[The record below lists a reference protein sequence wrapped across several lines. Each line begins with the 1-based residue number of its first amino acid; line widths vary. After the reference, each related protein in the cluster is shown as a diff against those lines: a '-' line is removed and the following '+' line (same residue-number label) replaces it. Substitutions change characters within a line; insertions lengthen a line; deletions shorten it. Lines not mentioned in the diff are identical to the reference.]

1 MPMAMEWLR
10 HLLGNPVPLSALQ
23 RSRLRAIES
32 NIPLPSDLSGI
43 SLAQARWV
51 AADVESSGL
60 DVWNDQLI
68 AIGAVVVSGTNVQ
81 LGESHEVVLK
91 QTKISSQDNILI
103 HRISGRDQQ
112 SGEDP
117 VEALLTFLEF
127 VGNSP
132 LVGYH
137 ANFDRIM
144 LERACKKY
152 LGTPV
157 EKVWLDLA
165 ALAPALVD
173 TEHGSAKTRAAGRG
187 HPLDWWLERYRIEV
201 SARHNAAADALA
213 TAQLFGILLSTAE
226 KQGVSNVESVMEC
239 AKDYEWLRRR

>member
-1 MPMAMEWLR
+1 MAMEWLR
-10 HLLGNPVPLSALQ
+10 HLLGNPVSLSDLQ
-23 RSRLRAIES
+23 RSRLRAIEA
-32 NIPLPSDLSGI
+32 NTPAQSDLSGT
-43 SLAQARWV
+43 SLARARWV

-68 AIGAVVVSGTNVQ
+68 AIGAVVVAGTHVQ
-81 LGESHEVVLK
+81 VGESHEVVLK
-91 QTKISSQDNILI
+91 QTKISSQANILI

-112 SGEDP
+112 AGVDP
-117 VEALLTFLEF
+117 VEALLAFLEF

-137 ANFDRIM
+137 ADFDRIM

-157 EKVWLDLA
+157 EKIWLDLA

-173 TEHGSAKTRAAGRG
+173 TEQGSAKTRAVGRG

-226 KQGVSNVESVMEC
+226 KQGVSNVEAVLEC
-239 AKDYEWLRRR
+239 ARDYEWLRRR